1 MTGNDRVQGMGC
13 GQRLADS
20 GQEKAGPGKLVAIRG
35 ERKNAGGGAGIFG
48 RAANGMAQRAG

>member
-1 MTGNDRVQGMGC
+1 M
-13 GQRLADS
+13 ADS